1 MSWREPA
8 RGRRIARKPR
18 RTRCCAQCEGI
29 ELTFNEQN
37 ADDDLRIYRGEGPD
51 DTTTWL
57 LEAVKARGVD
67 GLTLLD
73 IGGGVGAIQH
83 DLLAHGVTS
92 AVHVDASSAY
102 IDAAQGEA
110 KRRKLKDRIDWRHG
124 NFVDLAPSLQPA
136 SIVTLDKVI
145 CCYDDMPSLVRAS
158 ARLAQRTYAIIVP
171 RDTWWLRAAVRVMN
185 AFQAVFRNPYRMFI
199 HPHKKIEAIIRRA
212 GLKKA
217 FTRDNW
223 MWHVA
228 VYTR

>member
-1 MSWREPA
+1 MS
-8 RGRRIARKPR
+8 ARKK
-18 RTRCCAQCEGI
+18 CCPQCEGI

-51 DTTTWL
+51 ETTSWL

-83 DLLAHGVTS
+83 DLLANGVTS

-102 IDAAQGEA
+102 IEAAQGEA
-110 KRRKLKDRIDWRHG
+110 KRRKLKDKIVWHHG
-124 NFVDLAPSLQPA
+124 NFVELAPSLQPA

-145 CCYDDMPSLVRAS
+145 CCYHDMPGLVRAS
-158 ARLAQRTYAIIVP
+158 ARLARRTYGIIVP
-171 RDTWWLRAAVRVMN
+171 RDTWWLRAAARVMN
-185 AFQAVFRNPYRMFI
+185 AFQAVTRNPYRMFV

-212 GLKKA
+212 GLKKT
-217 FTRDNW
+217 FSRDNW

-228 VYTR
+228 VFSR

>member
-1 MSWREPA
+1 MS
-8 RGRRIARKPR
+8 ARKV
-18 RTRCCAQCEGI
+18 CCPQCEGI
-29 ELTFNEQN
+29 EQTFNEQN
-37 ADDDLRIYRGEGPD
+37 ADDDLRVYRAEGPD
-51 DTTTWL
+51 ETTTWL
-57 LEAVKARGVD
+57 LEEIKARGVE

-83 DLLAHGVTS
+83 ELLKRGIAS

-102 IDAAQGEA
+102 IQAAQREA
-110 KRRKLKDRIDWRHG
+110 KRRKLKDKIEWHHA
-124 NFVDLAPSLQPA
+124 NFVDLAPTLQPA

-158 ARLAQRTYAIIVP
+158 ARLARRYYGIIVP
-171 RDTWWLRAAVRVMN
+171 RDTWWFRAAVRVMN
-185 AFQAVFRNPYRMFI
+185 FFQVIFRNPYRMFV
-199 HPHKKIEAIIRRA
+199 HPHQKIDAIIKRA
-212 GLKKA
+212 GLKRA

>member
-1 MSWREPA
+1 MS
-8 RGRRIARKPR
+8 ARKV
-18 RTRCCAQCEGI
+18 CCPQCEGI
-29 ELTFNEQN
+29 EQTFNEQN
-37 ADDDLRIYRGEGPD
+37 ADDDLRVYRAEGPD
-51 DTTTWL
+51 ETTTWL
-57 LEAVKARGVD
+57 LEEIKARGVE

-83 DLLAHGVTS
+83 ELLKRGIAS

-102 IDAAQGEA
+102 IQAAQREA
-110 KRRKLKDRIDWRHG
+110 KRRKLKDKIEWHHA
-124 NFVDLAPSLQPA
+124 NFVDLAPTLQPA

-158 ARLAQRTYAIIVP
+158 ARLARRYYGIIVP
-171 RDTWWLRAAVRVMN
+171 RDTWWFRAAVRVMN
-185 AFQAVFRNPYRMFI
+185 VFQAIFRNPYRMFV
-199 HPHKKIEAIIRRA
+199 HPHQKIDAIIKRA
-212 GLKKA
+212 GLKRA